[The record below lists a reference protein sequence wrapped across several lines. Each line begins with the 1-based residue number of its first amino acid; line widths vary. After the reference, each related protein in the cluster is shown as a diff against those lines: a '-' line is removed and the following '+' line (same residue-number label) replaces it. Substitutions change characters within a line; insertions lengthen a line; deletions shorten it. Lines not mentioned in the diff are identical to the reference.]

1 MTLVS
6 FSLSLSLADRS
17 GKIDGDAVK
26 SVSMALDRWKARW
39 GNRGWRPK
47 TRLNLAANSE

>member
-26 SVSMALDRWKARW
+26 SVSMALDRWKSRMEAENAIKSR
-39 GNRGWRPK
+39 R
-47 TRLNLAANSE
+47 EF